1 MKYNSQLCFH
11 VSVQECVCFK
21 EERER
26 ERERESIYVY
36 EKGRAFPIYLKTQNG
51 LQSSDT
57 HALGRVAI

>member
-1 MKYNSQLCFH
+1 L
-11 VSVQECVCFK
+11 CFK
-21 EERER
+21 EEKKEERERVSERER

-57 HALGRVAI
+57 HALGRVAISRK